1 MGEVLPSIGVSFG
14 TFILFSVKFF
24 FYICFLLMVLLE
36 PVTPVWNSAEPPLV
50 STGMRAAGQGVR
62 KE

>member
-14 TFILFSVKFF
+14 TFILFSVKYF

-36 PVTPVWNSAEPPLV
+36 PVTPVWNSAEPPW
-50 STGMRAAGQGVR
+50 
-62 KE
+62 